1 MLRIDSEYFVL
12 ILGLNES
19 LVMNTDLP
27 GMLFV
32 QYLFAYLLCY
42 CNRTLS

>member
-1 MLRIDSEYFVL
+1 MLRIDSEYFVF

-27 GMLFV
+27 GMLL
-32 QYLFAYLLCY
+32 YNIYSHICCAIA
-42 CNRTLS
+42 TAH